1 MLVPVAVRRR
11 WPSCAPRP
19 ASSDFPRSV
28 ASACTPGA
36 RNRRAHPARSGGVP
50 GFRNARAVSAGGVV
64 HRSVGGRTEVALV
77 HRRQPR
83 LWALPKGTPD
93 AGETLT
99 ETATRE
105 TREET
110 GLAVEVE
117 ETLDSIAYFFV
128 RGQTRF
134 HKTVHF
140 YLMRP
145 VGGRTE
151 DHDHEFDEV
160 RWVQIEEALE
170 LLTHATERSVLEL
183 AATRLSGRNEEAS
196 A

>member
-1 MLVPVAVRRR
+1 M
-11 WPSCAPRP
+11 
-19 ASSDFPRSV
+19 
-28 ASACTPGA
+28 PGL
-36 RNRRAHPARSGGVP
+36 
-50 GFRNARAVSAGGVV
+50 RNARAVSAGGVI
-64 HRSVGGRTEVALV
+64 HRSREGRLEVILV

-93 AGETLT
+93 AGETIV
-99 ETATRE
+99 ETAVRE

-117 ETLDSIAYFFV
+117 APIDSISYFFV

-140 YLMRP
+140 FLMRP
-145 VGGRTE
+145 VGGAIE
-151 DHDHEFDEV
+151 EHDHEFDEV
-160 RWVQIEEALE
+160 RWVQVEEALE
-170 LLTHATERSVLEL
+170 LLTHATERTVVER
-183 AATRLSGRNEEAS
+183 AAGLLVERDAEAT

>member
-1 MLVPVAVRRR
+1 MAGL
-11 WPSCAPRP
+11 
-19 ASSDFPRSV
+19 
-28 ASACTPGA
+28 
-36 RNRRAHPARSGGVP
+36 
-50 GFRNARAVSAGGVV
+50 RNARAVSAGGVV
-64 HRSVGGRTEVALV
+64 HRSRDGRIEVVIV
-77 HRRQPR
+77 HRRQPH

-93 AGETLT
+93 SGETLT
-99 ETATRE
+99 ETAERE

-117 ETLDSIAYFFV
+117 APISSIGYFFV

-134 HKTVHF
+134 RKIVHF

-145 VGGRTE
+145 LGGSTD

-160 RWVQIEEALE
+160 RWVQIEEAME
-170 LLTHATERSVLEL
+170 LLTHATERSVLERAAALL
-183 AATRLSGRNEEAS
+183 AGRHQAAS